1 MMSSTDRLRE
11 IVAKLRAPDGCPWDR
26 EQTHA
31 TLKPHLLEEC
41 YELIDAIDDQDDEA
55 LLEELGD
62 VLLQVVLHAQMASEE
77 GRFDFDQIADRIADK
92 LVLRHPHVFGDK
104 KLSTS
109 EAVLR
114 QWDVIKRSEKQER
127 ASTLDGVPRTLPAL
141 ARAQK
146 VQVKAARAG
155 FDWPEAHDVV
165 AKIRE
170 EISEIETAKD
180 TGELSE
186 ELGDLLFSIVNFAR
200 KQGLDAEGL
209 LQTATAKF
217 TRRFRTIETL
227 AAGRGIQL
235 STLSLPELDKFWE
248 EVKQL
253 ES

>member
-1 MMSSTDRLRE
+1 MMSSIDRLRE

-62 VLLQVVLHAQMASEE
+62 VLLQVVLHAQMASEDD
-77 GRFDFDQIADRIADK
+77 RFDFDQIADRIADK

-104 KLSTS
+104 KLPTS

-127 ASTLDGVPRTLPAL
+127 KSVIDGVPRTLPAL
-141 ARAQK
+141 AKAQK
-146 VQVKAARAG
+146 VQVRAARSG
-155 FDWPEAHDVV
+155 FDWPEAQDVL

-170 EISEIETAKD
+170 EISEIEAANGTD
-180 TGELSE
+180 ELSE

-200 KQGLDAEGL
+200 KRGLDAEGI

-217 TRRFRTIETL
+217 TRRFRAIETL
-227 AAGRGIQL
+227 AAKKGIQL
-235 STLSLPELDKFWE
+235 STLSLPDLDQLWE
-248 EVKQL
+248 EAKQR